1 MRDGRAEKGLMALAS
16 GRVTAGLLAGSG
28 EHNIS
33 SPELLKVMNFVKT
46 QDDRQ
51 RILNNRF
58 DKDMKFYTEG
68 ISAMKKEE
76 AFENLMKYLDNVVN
90 P

>member
-16 GRVTAGLLAGSG
+16 GRVTAGLLASSG
-28 EHNIS
+28 EHNVS
-33 SPELLKVMNFVKT
+33 SPELFKVMNSKFVKT

-58 DKDMKFYTEG
+58 DKDMKIYTEG
-68 ISAMKKEE
+68 IVLTKQ
-76 AFENLMKYLDNVVN
+76 
-90 P
+90 

>member
-33 SPELLKVMNFVKT
+33 SPELFKVMNSKFAKT

-51 RILNNRF
+51 RISNNRF
-58 DKDMKFYTEG
+58 DKDMKVYTEG
-68 ISAMKKEE
+68 IVLTKQ
-76 AFENLMKYLDNVVN
+76 
-90 P
+90 

>member
-33 SPELLKVMNFVKT
+33 SPELFKVMNSKFVKT
-46 QDDRQ
+46 GQ

-58 DKDMKFYTEG
+58 DKDMKIYTEG
-68 ISAMKKEE
+68 IVLTKQLYIRVLYGTIYITM
-76 AFENLMKYLDNVVN
+76 
-90 P
+90 